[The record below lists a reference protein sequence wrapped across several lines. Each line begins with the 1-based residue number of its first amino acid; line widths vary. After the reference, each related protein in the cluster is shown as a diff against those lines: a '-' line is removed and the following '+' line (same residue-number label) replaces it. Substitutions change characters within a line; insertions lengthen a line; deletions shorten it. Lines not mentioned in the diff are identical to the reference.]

1 MKTRILIADDD
12 PVCRLMLE
20 AALAPCGREVVAV
33 ADGDEA
39 WRLLEG
45 GTRPTLAV
53 LDWDMPGADGLELCR
68 RLRAADGGLKN
79 VGNPPSAISNPQSR
93 ERLVYAILL
102 TGKVGPE
109 SVVLGLE
116 AGAHDY
122 ITKPFD
128 PAELHARVRVGLRVL
143 ELQEALAARVRDLEE
158 ALARVKQL
166 QGLLPMCCYCKCIRA
181 DQDYWQ
187 QVEHYI
193 CAHADVQFSH
203 GICPSC
209 YEKVVEPQLS
219 ALRKR

>member
-20 AALAPCGREVVAV
+20 AALGACGHEVVAV

-39 WRLLEG
+39 WRLLDRAG
-45 GTRPTLAV
+45 RPTLAV
-53 LDWDMPGADGLELCR
+53 LDWDMPGPDGLELCR
-68 RLRAADGGLKN
+68 RIRLP
-79 VGNPPSAISNPQSR
+79 PPSWERSGAR

-143 ELQEALAARVRDLEE
+143 GLQEALAARVRDLEE

-166 QGLLPMCCYCKCIRA
+166 QGLLPMCCYCKRIRA

-209 YEKVVEPQLS
+209 YEKVVAPQLS
-219 ALRKR
+219 ALRKPRV